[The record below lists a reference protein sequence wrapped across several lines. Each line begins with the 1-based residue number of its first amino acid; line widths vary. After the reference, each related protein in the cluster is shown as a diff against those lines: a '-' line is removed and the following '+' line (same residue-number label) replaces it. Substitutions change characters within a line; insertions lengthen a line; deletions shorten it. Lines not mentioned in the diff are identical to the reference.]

1 MFEGKEGQMGATT
14 ERHPVDELPLGRMTG
29 YGLQHVLLLDIFG
42 GGRAGGASERPQT
55 SQSASRA

>member
-1 MFEGKEGQMGATT
+1 MFEGREGQTGATT
-14 ERHPVDELPLGRMTG
+14 GRHPMDELPPGRMTG

-55 SQSASRA
+55 SQSASSA